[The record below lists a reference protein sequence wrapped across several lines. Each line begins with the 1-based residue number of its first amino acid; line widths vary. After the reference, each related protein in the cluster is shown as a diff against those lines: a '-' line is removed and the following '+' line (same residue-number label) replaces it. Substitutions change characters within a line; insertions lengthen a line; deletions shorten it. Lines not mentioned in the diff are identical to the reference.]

1 MPAYQPGMAKRVKQL
16 PQDRGFVLF
25 DVVFED
31 GSRASNRRVPM
42 EILGGLDGDQP
53 ARDLI
58 EQQEAE
64 IAVKAGRP
72 PRAIRSLTRAAKSE
86 PNPARAGTALTGT
99 GWPSKD
105 LT

>member
-1 MPAYQPGMAKRVKQL
+1 MATRVKQL
-16 PQDRGFVLF
+16 PQGRGFVLF

-64 IAVKAGRP
+64 VAQKAGRP
-72 PRAIRSLTRAAKSE
+72 PRAIQSLTRAAKPE
-86 PNPARAGTALTGT
+86 PKPARE
-99 GWPSKD
+99 
-105 LT
+105 